1 MAQAAYS
8 EYHVPRDGHV
18 LYAHSYAG
26 ANPAL
31 VLMHGFPDN
40 LHIYDALAPLLA
52 AAGRRTVVF
61 DFLGYGASDKPADYP
76 YSTEGL
82 EHDLQAV
89 VDVLD
94 LTAIVPVAHDAS
106 GPTAINWAL
115 DHPERVAA
123 LALLNTYYDEAP
135 TLRFPE
141 LISLFSDPHYA
152 DLAAALA
159 GAPAQLGWV
168 LAFQGRQMY
177 RQVSAPIREA
187 RERNPVI
194 LPIVQAQFAAQPSVM
209 PAFMR
214 LTRELRASVQ
224 VNTMRRAELASLDV
238 PVRLIWGADDP
249 YLNRGVA
256 EHFETLLPSVES
268 SLLPLGHW
276 PQVDDPGAVAG
287 RLLELPMHIRTRLTG
302 EK

>member
-1 MAQAAYS
+1 MAQAAYT
-8 EYHVPRDGHV
+8 EYHIPRDGHA
-18 LYAHSYAG
+18 LYARSYAG
-26 ANPAL
+26 ADPAL

-89 VDVLD
+89 VDVLE

-141 LISLFSDPHYA
+141 LIACSRIH
-152 DLAAALA
+152 
-159 GAPAQLGWV
+159 
-168 LAFQGRQMY
+168 
-177 RQVSAPIREA
+177 
-187 RERNPVI
+187 
-194 LPIVQAQFAAQPSVM
+194 
-209 PAFMR
+209 
-214 LTRELRASVQ
+214 
-224 VNTMRRAELASLDV
+224 TMRTSPR
-238 PVRLIWGADDP
+238 PWPG
-249 YLNRGVA
+249 
-256 EHFETLLPSVES
+256 HLPSS
-268 SLLPLGHW
+268 AGSW
-276 PQVDDPGAVAG
+276 PSKAG
-287 RLLELPMHIRTRLTG
+287 RCTARFRRRLERPASETR
-302 EK
+302 